1 MIRKNYTYVIGIFF
15 EALTALRDNRLRSI
29 LSIFGMA
36 VGVAAIIA
44 VSAISSGGHYLVFNE
59 LKTFGLESLWVFRQK
74 NDKDPNKALRKGSG
88 IDETDYQLIRQGCC
102 DKVKHVTPLVYSQ
115 GRRVIVRRGD
125 SYSNAEIRGV
135 GVDYFQINNDQL
147 VDGRYFTLSDELR
160 NRGIAIIGPIARNDL
175 FPPYATVVGEHI
187 RIQGK
192 KVMVIGV
199 LREKSRDFLASI
211 GSTGGRDVNNRILV
225 PYTYLQML
233 KGKDQAKA
241 IDGLQGEAVSLE
253 AAEEAVG
260 QIESLLQRNH
270 SGRFNYRH
278 ETMAQYIETAN
289 RILGGVSI
297 IGLVAAFVSLLVG
310 GMGVMNIMSTSVLER
325 TREIGLRRSIGARKS
340 DILSQ
345 FLMEAMMIGLIGG
358 GIGLVVGIGASFVL
372 SWLTNFPLQPTWLM
386 VTVAL
391 CVSISV
397 GLLSG
402 LAPAIRAANLRPVVA
417 LRYE

>member
-1 MIRKNYTYVIGIFF
+1 MVRNYTYVISIFF

-44 VSAISSGGHYLVFNE
+44 VSAISSGGHFLVFNE

-102 DKVKHVTPLVYSQ
+102 DKLKNITPLVYSQ
-115 GRRVIVRRGD
+115 GRRIVVRRGD
-125 SYSNAEIRGV
+125 RYSNAEIRGV

-147 VDGRYFTLSDELR
+147 VDGRYFTLSDEQR
-160 NRGIAIIGPIARNDL
+160 NRGVAIIGPIARNDL

-233 KGKDQAKA
+233 KGKDHANA

-253 AAEEAVG
+253 AAEEAAEQV
-260 QIESLLQRNH
+260 ESLLQRNH

-289 RILGGVSI
+289 RILNGVSI

-345 FLMEAMMIGLIGG
+345 FLVEAMMIGLIGG
-358 GIGLVVGIGASFVL
+358 GIGLVVGIGASFIL
-372 SWLTNFPLQPTWLM
+372 SWLSDFPLQPTWLM